1 VPKYAAFLRGINVS
15 NRRAKSADLCSPLE
29 GLGFED
35 VETFRASGNVVF
47 AASREPMA
55 KLTARMEKALE
66 ASLGYDVAVFLRSA
80 KEVRDIA
87 GHEPFPAKWVEASE
101 GKLQISMLL
110 RLPPAKQRGAV
121 LALATDEDRLAFGAR
136 ELYWLPRGGM
146 SESELDL
153 KEIDRLV
160 GVATRRTMGTIEQ
173 MATRYFDF
181 AD

>member
-1 VPKYAAFLRGINVS
+1 MPKYAAFLRGINVS
-15 NRRAKSADLCSPLE
+15 NRRAKSADLCTPLE
-29 GLGFED
+29 SLGFQD

-47 AASREPMA
+47 AASREPVA
-55 KLTARMEKALE
+55 KLTARIEASLE

-80 KEVRDIA
+80 QEVRDIA
-87 GHEPFPAKWVEASE
+87 AHEPFPLKLVEASG
-101 GKLQISMLL
+101 GKLQVSMLL
-110 RLPPAKQRGAV
+110 ELPPAKQREAV
-121 LALATDEDRLAFGAR
+121 LALATDEDRLAFDSR
-136 ELYWLPRGGM
+136 ELYWLPSGGM

-173 MATRYFDF
+173 MAAKYF

>member
-15 NRRAKSADLCSPLE
+15 NRRAKSAHLCAPLE

-47 AASREPMA
+47 SASGEPVA
-55 KLTARMEKALE
+55 KLTARIETALE

-87 GHEPFPAKWVEASE
+87 GHEPFPAKWIDASA
-101 GKLQISMLL
+101 GKLQVSMLL
-110 RLPPAKQRGAV
+110 KLPPAKQRQAV

-136 ELYWLPRGGM
+136 ELYWLPSGGM

-173 MATRYFDF
+173 MAAKYFG
-181 AD
+181 